1 MAKKADVP
9 NHIVTTA
16 VDLAAEKGWRAL
28 TLAEIA
34 EAAKVPMSALYRHYP
49 TKADVL
55 TGLGRMVDQAALS
68 ENLPGDDESPRD
80 RLFDLMMRRF
90 DLLSAHRAGVK
101 AILRDLR
108 RDPLSALI
116 QARQL
121 ELSMR
126 WTLQSAGIS
135 TRGLLGRARVR
146 ALGLVYLLVLRIWEK
161 DDSPELDRTM
171 KALDQRL
178 RQAEQWQNS
187 FGRGRIARAVDAP
200 AAAEAVEAGE
210 GQEPTLH

>member
-1 MAKKADVP
+1 
-9 NHIVTTA
+9 
-16 VDLAAEKGWRAL
+16 
-28 TLAEIA
+28 
-34 EAAKVPMSALYRHYP
+34 MSALYRHYP
-49 TKADVL
+49 TKADLL

-68 ENLPGDDESPRD
+68 ENLPGEDESPRD

-108 RDPLSALI
+108 LDPLSALI

-126 WTLQSAGIS
+126 WTLQSAGIP

-146 ALGLVYLLVLRIWEK
+146 ALGLLYLLVLRVWEK

-187 FGRGRIARAVDAP
+187 FGRGRIARGVDAP
-200 AAAEAVEAGE
+200 AATEATVAVE

>member
-1 MAKKADVP
+1 MAKKADLP

-28 TLAEIA
+28 TLVEIA

-68 ENLPGDDESPRD
+68 ENLPGEDESPRD

-108 RDPLSALI
+108 LDPLSALI

-171 KALDQRL
+171 KELDQRL

-187 FGRGRIARAVDAP
+187 FGRSRAARAVDAP
-200 AAAEAVEAGE
+200 ANTDAAAAVE

>member
-49 TKADVL
+49 TKADLL

-68 ENLPGDDESPRD
+68 ENLPGEDESPRD

-126 WTLQSAGIS
+126 WTLQSAGIP

-187 FGRGRIARAVDAP
+187 FGRGRTARPVDGP
-200 AAAEAVEAGE
+200 GAAETTEVVE